1 MDGQNP
7 ITNLGLACPYGGNF
21 YICRDSPTQFI
32 GCCKSDPCGERKGL
46 CPDEHLRSASFEAKQ
61 YNQILPQAC
70 INDNRDV
77 KWYTCAGTTPSFL
90 GCCAVNPCAKGA
102 CPARELRAA
111 KLSDNS
117 KNAEPFRGGGSP
129 LDPVSSSSTSSSS
142 SSSSSTE
149 SSQTIS
155 SFTTSYLATT
165 TTDTTTSVTATNT
178 SEAGTDAPGGGHKG
192 LGGGAI
198 AGIIIGIFGLLV
210 LVIGVLYFGYKYQR
224 RWEKRAGEEIAKSRD
239 GSAEKLTSRG
249 SNNANNRGNNSDGSA
264 QDYQYSPGQSLGPL
278 RCTNSSE
285 NVVEQQIYQPPPVPH
300 HAQVQQRPQIHR
312 SPQSHHRLQGNQ
324 GQQGREAYNPSPN
337 YSTPSPGPSAYNQH
351 HLGPQASNSSLRLS
365 PASAQSRPP
374 HGSRDYTSTG
384 SPSPQPATELP
395 ADTYL
400 YPPLGNTGRQVRLNS
415 RGTPYPE
422 AQSRYNAPPSILPH
436 PSHARPNMREQN
448 QASPVVSGTPSKEN
462 HASAATDASAATVPG
477 VDVVPGC

>member
-90 GCCAVNPCAKGA
+90 GCCAVNPCAKGV

-117 KNAEPFRGGGSP
+117 KDAEPFRGGGSP
-129 LDPVSSSSTSSSS
+129 PDPVSSSST

-155 SFTTSYLATT
+155 SFTTSYLTTT

-178 SEAGTDAPGGGHKG
+178 SEAGTDAPGGHKK
-192 LGGGAI
+192 LEDGAI
-198 AGIIIGIFGLLV
+198 AGIAIGTIFFILVIFGLL
-210 LVIGVLYFGYKYQR
+210 YCAR
-224 RWEKRAGEEIAKSRD
+224 RERKRERQDIKDLQNQQKSASTEKNISGGKTNERVSDDDSDKPFV
-239 GSAEKLTSRG
+239 AEL
-249 SNNANNRGNNSDGSA
+249 
-264 QDYQYSPGQSLGPL
+264 
-278 RCTNSSE
+278 E
-285 NVVEQQIYQPPPVPH
+285 QPPDRNLSVCNLDRNEAAQQTH
-300 HAQVQQRPQIHR
+300 HP
-312 SPQSHHRLQGNQ
+312 
-324 GQQGREAYNPSPN
+324 QQGRHQPQGHGTQNGNPSPP
-337 YSTPSPGPSAYNQH
+337 TPSPQRQAHDGDSLVSKPSDWSLNCGGPEALLDPLSAH
-351 HLGPQASNSSLRLS
+351 F
-365 PASAQSRPP
+365 P
-374 HGSRDYTSTG
+374 HPRGSRAYTPSQ
-384 SPSPQPATELP
+384 SPSPQPATALSANDWLSE
-395 ADTYL
+395 D
-400 YPPLGNTGRQVRLNS
+400 LGNTGQQNRGKSPFAPDPDTQS
-415 RGTPYPE
+415 RGNTPPT
-422 AQSRYNAPPSILPH
+422 IL
-436 PSHARPNMREQN
+436 SHFNHNIRKQN
-448 QASPVVSGTPSKEN
+448 RASPGVSGKHNREKY
-462 HASAATDASAATVPG
+462 ASTATGASGATVPFVLQEHTPVAG
-477 VDVVPGC
+477 TLPA